1 MDPFEVHSQRRTYF
15 IRCSDRLPFGSPTV
29 GEEEMSCRK
38 ARQSLKNHR
47 SKDVEEDETR
57 RR

>member
-1 MDPFEVHSQRRTYF
+1 MKLGLGMDPFEFHS
-15 IRCSDRLPFGSPTV
+15 SDQLPFGSPTV

-38 ARQSLKNHR
+38 ARQSLTNHQ